1 MFAPPKQYSPPTSA
15 RPLPP
20 SQPAQSGD
28 DAYARRA
35 ALTQAV
41 SGDDAYARRLALSQ
55 GQAVATPPGP
65 PPQRQRPP
73 SPPSDPYADRSAPPA
88 STNMGN
94 IISSATSLSGGAKPF
109 VPPSSALMA
118 GAPLAAPPA
127 PNFAPAATTAPPAPG
142 GPGDNNDFAKMLE
155 ERKRAAEAIAA
166 KFRSLAGQGAM
177 PAAGGSAPPVFAP
190 ASQPSEPIDE

>member
-20 SQPAQSGD
+20 LQPAQSGD
-28 DAYARRA
+28 NAYARRA

-55 GQAVATPPGP
+55 GQSVAPPSGP
-65 PPQRQRPP
+65 PLQRQRPP
-73 SPPSDPYADRSAPPA
+73 SPPSDPYADRPASPA
-88 STNMGN
+88 STNTESLN
-94 IISSATSLSGGAKPF
+94 KSVTSLSGPAKPF

-118 GAPLAAPPA
+118 GAPHTAPPA
-127 PNFAPAATTAPPAPG
+127 PNFTPAATMAPPAPG
-142 GPGDNNDFAKMLE
+142 GPGDNNEFAKMLE

-166 KFRSLAGQGAM
+166 KFRSLAGQGAI
-177 PAAGGSAPPVFAP
+177 PTAGGSAPPMFAP
-190 ASQPSEPIDE
+190 ASQPAEPIDE